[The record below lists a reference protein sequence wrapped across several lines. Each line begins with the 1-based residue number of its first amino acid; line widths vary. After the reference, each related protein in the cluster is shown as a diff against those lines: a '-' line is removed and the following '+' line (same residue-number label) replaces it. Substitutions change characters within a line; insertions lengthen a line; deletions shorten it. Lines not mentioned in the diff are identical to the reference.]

1 MTGQVGARVDARVDT
16 RLAELGLELPAA
28 GTPRGNYVPFVKV
41 GDLVFI
47 SGQGPRRDGQ
57 LIHAGKVGA
66 ERTAEE
72 GYEAA
77 KLCGLNLLAQLKV
90 ACDGDLDRVTQ
101 VVRLA
106 GLVHCVDS
114 FEEHPKV
121 INGASDLMCAV
132 FGENGRH
139 ARIAS
144 GASSLPSGMTVEIEA
159 VFAITDR

>member
-1 MTGQVGARVDARVDT
+1 MTE
-16 RLAELGLELPAA
+16 AEDKLTALGLTLPAA
-28 GTPRGNYVPFVKV
+28 GTPRGPHVPFGRV

-57 LIHAGKVGA
+57 LLYAGKVGA
-66 ERTAEE
+66 ERKPEE

-77 KLCGLNLLAQLKV
+77 KLCALNLLAQLKV

-106 GLVHCVDS
+106 GLVHCVDT
-114 FEEHPKV
+114 FEAHPGV
-121 INGASDLMCAV
+121 INGASDLLCAV
-132 FGENGRH
+132 FGDRGRH

-144 GASSLPSGMTVEIEA
+144 GTSSLPSGMTVE
-159 VFAITDR
+159 V